1 MVSRGKVREVFDAFD
16 TDGSGTV
23 STDELQR
30 LITACGLDITED
42 DIDKIVEEADVDGS
56 GEVEFDEFYE
66 CLKKQ
71 QASGSGGLLTVAG
84 AAGSM
89 FGWLN
94 PGNWFAASEESTAAT
109 STSAS
114 PTPPQQ
120 RARAPPPP
128 RPRPL
133 AIQPPPGVRS
143 RSPGASSERRA
154 FPTPKSPQVTDR
166 SFHWRGSESERQH
179 GGSREK
185 VYDTVRSKAAVLS
198 AWLVLQQNKQ
208 QAEEQRQME
217 NEMRETLRKQ
227 QQHFLEKQQQ
237 RIKRFEQDEIASRI
251 SQEKFK
257 ATKRAV
263 GLEMRKELAVQHEE
277 VQVKNR
283 AYVKVMAEK
292 TRDVRRAKR
301 IEIAERHKRAAE
313 TARETGIQAQIER
326 RRHREEALATV
337 RKQEQAAK
345 DYAAN
350 VRFETRPE
358 VRKDTR
364 DFFQAQRNAVCA
376 EERLQQQR
384 DKLVQEQIRQQFL
397 EKTAQRVADVK
408 HTREMIQQKRL
419 KLVQK
424 SRQEAERVKR
434 QLQEERER
442 NLRNAHNVERV
453 IKQQHDVVIDQR
465 YNPRESGS
473 MEVES
478 ILREQGSLDIRSSVK
493 RQSQQWA
500 ETSRLS
506 DDDLFS
512 S

>member
-1 MVSRGKVREVFDAFD
+1 
-16 TDGSGTV
+16 
-23 STDELQR
+23 
-30 LITACGLDITED
+30 
-42 DIDKIVEEADVDGS
+42 
-56 GEVEFDEFYE
+56 
-66 CLKKQ
+66 
-71 QASGSGGLLTVAG
+71 
-84 AAGSM
+84 
-89 FGWLN
+89 
-94 PGNWFAASEESTAAT
+94 
-109 STSAS
+109 
-114 PTPPQQ
+114 
-120 RARAPPPP
+120 
-128 RPRPL
+128 
-133 AIQPPPGVRS
+133 
-143 RSPGASSERRA
+143 
-154 FPTPKSPQVTDR
+154 
-166 SFHWRGSESERQH
+166 
-179 GGSREK
+179 
-185 VYDTVRSKAAVLS
+185 
-198 AWLVLQQNKQ
+198 
-208 QAEEQRQME
+208 
-217 NEMRETLRKQ
+217 
-227 QQHFLEKQQQ
+227 
-237 RIKRFEQDEIASRI
+237 
-251 SQEKFK
+251 
-257 ATKRAV
+257 
-263 GLEMRKELAVQHEE
+263 
-277 VQVKNR
+277 
-283 AYVKVMAEK
+283 MAEK